1 MTALAAM
8 LVSTGVSRAAAET
21 AAAPLRHLTFDL
33 ALEITYVSQQG
44 GLRDVADPM
53 GGGTVETQ
61 RGETHQAMIVCD
73 IIASNPNGDL
83 LVDVSESGVDRSA
96 PVSRLVLH
104 LDGTYE
110 MLVNQKPMTEEESA
124 LVPFLARGY
133 IGPQLHPLNDS
144 WEVDGKLDKFTSKT
158 KFHVTAVKTE
168 TEAIAFDEEYAYSGA
183 EGFTGVGHGDVDYDP
198 GKLVPERVGLFLTMR
213 LQQMGHD
220 TTVRYRTTYTL
231 KEDSF
236 AKH

>member
-1 MTALAAM
+1 MAALAAL
-8 LVSTGVSRAAAET
+8 LVSAGASRAAEAVT
-21 AAAPLRHLTFDL
+21 APLRHLAFDL
-33 ALEITYVSQQG
+33 ALEITYVNQQG
-44 GLRDVADPM
+44 GLRDVADPT

-61 RGETHQAMIVCD
+61 RGETHQSTIVCD
-73 IIASNPNGDL
+73 IVAANPDGDL
-83 LVDVSESGVDRSA
+83 LVDVSETGVERSA

-110 MLVNQKPMTEEESA
+110 MLVNQRPLTEEEAA

-133 IGPQLHPLNDS
+133 IGPQSHPLNDS

-168 TEAIAFDEEYAYSGA
+168 TEAIAFDEEYAFSGA

-220 TTVRYRTTYTL
+220 TTVRYRANYTL

-236 AKH
+236 AKHG